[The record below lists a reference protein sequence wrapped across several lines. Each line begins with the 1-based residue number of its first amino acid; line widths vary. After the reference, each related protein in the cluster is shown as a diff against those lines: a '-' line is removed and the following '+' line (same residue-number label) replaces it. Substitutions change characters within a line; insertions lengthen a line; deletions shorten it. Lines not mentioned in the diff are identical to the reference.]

1 MWIPSRP
8 ICPQQ
13 FLSRTASWPRFGQLA
28 TSCAS
33 GSTPSTEF
41 HLPAS
46 FRPASLAAIALG
58 LGLVACGGGGP
69 TNGGPNI
76 VPAEIGAVR
85 VQALGS
91 GDGNITLP
99 FASASDQFTLVIES
113 TAPNTAGNTIQV
125 SGSAGTLLTEG
136 RSLEGALASESTAA
150 GETYIRRMERELL
163 EGLPLGGAAPSRGLE
178 PADEDEEV
186 FFVVNKSTPISL
198 TNPADFDV
206 VDARRMYSGTHATIY
221 LDKRAETSLT
231 QAQIDAMGQR
241 FDNQTYQ
248 TDVDAFG
255 EPSDIDHNGHIIIL
269 LSPTVN
275 ALTTPDIAAQNA
287 RIIGFFFGIDLEINP
302 TLNPFGNNRE
312 IFYGVV
318 PNENMEFPGAK
329 VTRAEAVE
337 LLGSV
342 FAHEFEH
349 MINFNQRVIVRRSF
363 FLEEAWLD
371 EGLAH
376 MAEQINGFTT
386 QNRLRSAFFLDSP
399 SQVSLV
405 GDGDGLDERGAAWL
419 LVQYMVD
426 RFGNQVLG
434 KLVQTT
440 LRGTT
445 NVGNA
450 TGLPFA
456 TFFHEW
462 SNMLVLDGSAIPN
475 NDPIFELSSLDL
487 RSEFEAAKAI
497 LGPERIPGTFLD
509 RRSTPAG
516 TGASFVLLQK
526 GTSALYVDV
535 TATSPGNAV
544 VAIDGQAGAGLQVSI
559 IRTR

>member
-1 MWIPSRP
+1 M
-8 ICPQQ
+8 
-13 FLSRTASWPRFGQLA
+13 
-28 TSCAS
+28 
-33 GSTPSTEF
+33 PSTEF
-41 HLPAS
+41 RLPGS
-46 FRPASLAAIALG
+46 FRPASLIAIVLG
-58 LGLVACGGGGP
+58 LGLVACGGSGP

-85 VQALGS
+85 VQALAS

-99 FASASDQFTLVIES
+99 FASASDEFTLVIES
-113 TAPNTAGNTIQV
+113 TVPNTAGNTV
-125 SGSAGTLLTEG
+125 RVTGSAGTLLTEG
-136 RSLEGALASESTAA
+136 RSLEGALAPDSPAA
-150 GETYIRRMERELL
+150 GEAYIRRMERDLL
-163 EGLPLGGAAPSRGLE
+163 EWLPLRGAAPSRGLE

-186 FFVVNKSTPISL
+186 FFVVNKATTISL
-198 TNPADFDV
+198 TNPDDFDE
-206 VDARRMYSGTHATIY
+206 VDARRMYSGTHAIIY
-221 LDKRAETSLT
+221 VDKRAETSLT

-255 EPSDIDHNGHIIIL
+255 NASDIDGNGRILIL

-287 RIIGFFFGIDLEINP
+287 RIIGFFFGIDLIEDP
-302 TLNPFGNNRE
+302 VFNPFGNNRE

-318 PNENMEFPGAK
+318 PNENNEFPGAK
-329 VTRAEAVE
+329 VTQAEVVD

-349 MINFNQRVIVRRSF
+349 MISFNERVLVLRGNQEST
-363 FLEEAWLD
+363 WLD

-419 LVQYMVD
+419 MIQYMVE
-426 RFGNQVLG
+426 RFGIGVLG
-434 KLVQTT
+434 DLVQTS
-440 LRGTT
+440 LVGTA
-445 NVGNA
+445 NVSNV
-450 TGLPFA
+450 TGRPFA

-462 SNMLVLDGSAIPN
+462 ATMLLLDGSEVPN
-475 NDPIFELSSLDL
+475 NDAIFELPSLDL

-497 LGPERIPGTFLD
+497 LGADRIPGTFLD

-516 TGASFVLLQK
+516 TGASFALLQK
-526 GTSALYVDV
+526 GTSALYVGV
-535 TATSPGNAV
+535 TATTEGNVV
-544 VAIDGQAGAGLQVSI
+544 VAIDGQPGAGLQVSI